1 MNISWK
7 DALPLVIPFVI
18 VGGLVLLLTKA
29 PAAPEL
35 AYIPVE
41 YTGSQVI
48 TEGQPAGAQAIISS
62 VTAKTASFITV
73 HESLSGAPAQIIGNS
88 ALLPVGEYTNI
99 AIPLT
104 QDTLPGYRYIVLM
117 MADDGDGVYEPGID
131 LPVMSEG
138 QVIKRDFVTTP
149 EEE

>member
-35 AYIPVE
+35 TYVPKE
-41 YTGSQVI
+41 YTGSEVMVQ
-48 TEGQPAGAQAIISS
+48 GQPSGAQAIISTVS
-62 VTAKTASFITV
+62 AKTASFITV
-73 HESLSGAPAQIIGNS
+73 HESLSGAPAQIIGQS
-88 ALLPVGEYTNI
+88 ALLPVGDYSNV
-99 AIPLT
+99 AIRLT
-104 QDTLPGYRYIVLM
+104 QETLPGYRYIVLL

-131 LPVMSEG
+131 VPVMSEG